1 MSLRPPQE
9 LLAEL
14 RAYLEHF
21 EKTGHLG
28 DSASVAQIQQRLRAR
43 IAEVEAELK
52 RTERKQPPEKP

>member
-9 LLAEL
+9 LLGEL
-14 RAYLEHF
+14 RAYLQHF

-28 DSASVAQIQQRLRAR
+28 DSVSVAQIQQRLRAR